1 MKLLSNHIHIQSI
14 PAKQIGLIQLPKDL
28 NEDANHG
35 GVKVFRVLAVGPG
48 RRNRKGIRLPLECSP
63 GDRVMCHS
71 YFTGPC
77 KLDDGTDII
86 TDDQIIAVLPHP

>member
-1 MKLLSNHIHIQSI
+1 MKLLSNHIHIKSI
-14 PAKQIGLIQLPKDL
+14 PAKQIGTIHLMKDL
-28 NEDANHG
+28 NEDLNYG

-48 RRNRKGIRLPLECSP
+48 RVNRKGHIIPVECAP

-77 KLDDGTDII
+77 ELQDGTQII
-86 TDDQIIAVLPHP
+86 TDDQIIAVLPAS